1 MLRFV
6 SECEIGLR
14 HEAQG
19 ARVFKQNEVMVRR
32 QVAKKNIHQYPIIHL
47 LLLLFF
53 GLAISKPGDEV

>member
-1 MLRFV
+1 MGILRFV

-32 QVAKKNIHQYPIIHL
+32 QVAKK
-47 LLLLFF
+47 
-53 GLAISKPGDEV
+53 S